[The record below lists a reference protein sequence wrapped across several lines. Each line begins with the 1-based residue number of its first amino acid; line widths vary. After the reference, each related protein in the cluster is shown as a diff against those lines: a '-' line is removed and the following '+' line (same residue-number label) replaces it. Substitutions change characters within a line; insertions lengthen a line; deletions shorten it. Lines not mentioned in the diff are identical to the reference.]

1 MVLTEVCIEMFAQ
14 QGCLSRMIGSALAIC
29 GVFGPDSVTASSVPL
44 QVERQVQQV
53 SSRAERVTRLFA
65 EWDRAGAPGCAVGA
79 IEGDDLVFTGA
90 FGLANVANGVPIT
103 AATVFDLAS
112 ASKQFTAMAILLLE
126 AEGKLS
132 LESPVRDFVPELP
145 EYREGDPIRI
155 RHLLH
160 HTSGLRDYLGMMQ
173 FMAINKIEDSL
184 TEEEAFELIVRQ
196 PELYRRPGDKYTYTN
211 TGYVLLSM
219 IVERVS
225 GLSLPEFAA
234 RHIFEPL
241 GMTHTRY
248 LDDVTDIVPQRA
260 RGYRPTSDGFRLEE
274 MNMTEVGPGGV
285 LSSVNDLLLWDRNF
299 YEPRVGNHNLIRKMV
314 TPGRLNDG
322 STVRVNDGSNGEYAA
337 GLFVRE
343 YRGITIREHEGAVQG
358 FNSNIVRFTEQRFTV
373 VVLCNRKRINPI
385 RISRAVAD
393 IFLEGQFA
401 ETSAEGPSVDPAG
414 QEEPIVSLQPAE
426 IDLAVLRDMVGEYYQ
441 IYGDEVIE
449 MALLDSRIAASLNSP
464 GGDPIT
470 LDVQPEGA
478 RVFRVGGSPEM
489 RSVTFH
495 PTTATMAKH
504 LSVKRPDGDL
514 SRYVAAPPL
523 SSDEQREIEGR
534 YYSSE
539 VFTTYMV
546 TADGRH
552 VRVIRG
558 EWPHR
563 VVFSRLVRIAPDR
576 FLRGGQTGIEFERN
590 VANSI
595 TGLRV
600 FSERD
605 IQLRFQKIS
614 ASDRR

>member
-1 MVLTEVCIEMFAQ
+1 MEMSRKSS
-14 QGCLSRMIGSALAIC
+14 CLSLLIGPALGIC
-29 GVFGPDSVTASSVPL
+29 ATFGAGPATASRVPF
-44 QVERQVQQV
+44 QVDRQVQQT
-53 SSRAERVTRLFA
+53 SSRVEKVKGLFT

-90 FGLANVANGVPIT
+90 FGLANVESGVPIT

-145 EYREGDPIRI
+145 TYREGDPIRI

-211 TGYVLLSM
+211 TGYFLLSM

-225 GLSLPEFAA
+225 GLSLPAFAA

-241 GMTHTRY
+241 GMTQTRY

-260 RGYRPTSDGFRLEE
+260 RGYRPTSEGFKLEE

-299 YEPRVGNHNLIRKMV
+299 YEPKVGSHDLIRKMV

-322 STVRVNDGSNGEYAA
+322 STVRVDDGSNGEYAA

-343 YRGITIREHEGAVQG
+343 YRGFTIREHEGAVQG
-358 FNSNIVRFTEQRFTV
+358 FNSNIVRFTEQHFTV
-373 VVLCNRKRINPI
+373 VVLCNRKAINPI

-393 IFLEGQFA
+393 IFLEGEFP
-401 ETSAEGPSVDPAG
+401 ETSAVGPSVDSTG
-414 QEEPIVSLQPAE
+414 EEEPVVSLQPADP
-426 IDLAVLRDMVGEYYQ
+426 DLAVLRDVVGEYYH
-441 IYGDEVIE
+441 IYSDAVIE
-449 MALLDSRIAASLNSP
+449 MALFDGRLTASLRSP
-464 GGDPIT
+464 GADPIA
-470 LDVQPEGA
+470 LDVQTEGA
-478 RVFRVGGSPEM
+478 RIFRVDGSSEL

-495 PTTATMAKH
+495 PATATMAKH
-504 LSVKRPDGDL
+504 LGVESHNGNLR
-514 SRYVAAPPL
+514 RFVAAPPL
-523 SSDEQREIEGR
+523 SSDERREIEGR

-539 VFTTYMV
+539 VFTTYVV

-552 VRVIRG
+552 LRVTRG

-563 VVFSRLVRIAPDR
+563 VVFSDLVRIAPDR

-590 VANSI
+590 AANSV

-614 ASDRR
+614 TSDDGGSGG